1 MKLVQLERDAL
12 LRPLQAVT
20 GIVEKR
26 HTLPILSNVLLERK
40 QGRVHMVATDLEIQV
55 ATSAE
60 VSAAGGEDIS
70 LTVSARKLQE
80 ILRALP
86 EGSDTTLDAQ
96 NNRLQVRAGKSRFN
110 LQTLPAAD
118 FPVLAD
124 PGAAQGKITLPQKAL
139 RELLLLVQY
148 SMAQQDIRY
157 YLNGLLLVL
166 EGGQIKVVATDGHRL
181 SYAARPLGQQH
192 EKREVILP
200 RKAILELAKLLGDG
214 DEPVVVEI
222 FGSQVRFAF
231 GSVVLTSKVIDGKFP
246 DYGRVIPSGY
256 QKRFTINR
264 VQLLQALQRA
274 AILSNEKFRGVRWMM
289 TANALRVSCTNNEQ
303 EEAQEELEIAYTGEA
318 LDIGRA
324 ERQLGVREEV
334 EARGRAVPP
343 GGVVDG
349 VLDGDAHVREAQ
361 LGLDRAVHELDERVD
376 DAFRVHNCLDAV
388 IWHPEQAMRLDD
400 LQPLVHQGGGI
411 DGDLGA
417 HVPGRVV
424 QRIVYGHG
432 GKFFQ
437 PPLPKWSAGCG

>member
-26 HTLPILSNVLLERK
+26 HTLPILSNVLIERK
-40 QGRVHMVATDLEIQV
+40 QGRVHLVATDLEIQV
-55 ATSAE
+55 ATSADI
-60 VSAAGGEDIS
+60 SAVTGEDVS
-70 LTVSARKLQE
+70 LTVSARKLQD

-86 EGSDTTLDAQ
+86 DGSEATLDAQ

-124 PGAAQGKITLPQKAL
+124 PGQAQGKITLPQKAL

-166 EGGQIKVVATDGHRL
+166 DGGEIKVVATDGHRL
-181 SYAARPLGQQH
+181 SYAARPLGQEQ

-200 RKAILELAKLLGDG
+200 RKAVLELAKLL
-214 DEPVVVEI
+214 DETDEAVEI
-222 FGSQVRFAF
+222 DIFASQVRFAF

-246 DYGRVIPSGY
+246 DYTRVIPTGY
-256 QKRFTINR
+256 QKGFLINR

-289 TANALRVSCTNNEQ
+289 TANSLRISCTNNEQ
-303 EEAQEELEIAYTGEA
+303 EEAQEELEITYGGEA
-318 LDIGRA
+318 LDIGFNITYLLDVLNNVHA
-324 ERQLGVREEV
+324 DEV
-334 EARGRAVPP
+334 ECA
-343 GGVVDG
+343 
-349 VLDGDAHVREAQ
+349 LGDANSSMLIMVPENRE
-361 LGLDRAVHELDERVD
+361 
-376 DAFRVHNCLDAV
+376 FRYVV
-388 IWHPEQAMRLDD
+388 MPMR
-400 LQPLVHQGGGI
+400 I
-411 DGDLGA
+411 
-417 HVPGRVV
+417 
-424 QRIVYGHG
+424 
-432 GKFFQ
+432 
-437 PPLPKWSAGCG
+437 